1 MRHCG
6 SKESGEVNKK
16 RQGIPITINK
26 EKGTLKSPGE
36 GYTGIILVIEID
48 FFLGSREA
56 WKKSEGISGKYG
68 KYTTHHGA
76 PQARIRSR
84 NQIFCHTRTIGKKYS
99 GKLLGVIRRGS
110 YQ

>member
-48 FFLGSREA
+48 FF
-56 WKKSEGISGKYG
+56 
-68 KYTTHHGA
+68 
-76 PQARIRSR
+76 
-84 NQIFCHTRTIGKKYS
+84 
-99 GKLLGVIRRGS
+99 
-110 YQ
+110 